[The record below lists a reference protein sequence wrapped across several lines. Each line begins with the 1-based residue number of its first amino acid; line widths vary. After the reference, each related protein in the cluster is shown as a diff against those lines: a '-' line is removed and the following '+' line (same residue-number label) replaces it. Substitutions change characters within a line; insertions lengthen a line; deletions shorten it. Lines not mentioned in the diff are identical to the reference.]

1 MNRQTVL
8 TLLLAVLVAFTNLA
22 GCLGNDLDDILPERK
37 GVPGGLTLACLTS
50 TSYTSLILEIDYEP
64 GYKPLTSTTDM
75 LIERLTGVCDKPD
88 GISVEFQ
95 EVNFGQQGD
104 WTAEDVRS
112 KAWDEKS
119 GSPRE
124 DSTLRW
130 QLIFPAGTYGDAS
143 VLGVAVDAST
153 VALFGDSIA
162 EAEGPFGRP
171 SVEDVENSVAV
182 HEVGHLLGLVNLV
195 YESPVDHED
204 SEHPGHSNN
213 DESVMYWAVESTD
226 LVNFIFGT
234 LPNEFDSDDLNDL
247 AGLAD
252 GSIPIRDQLWS

>member
-1 MNRQTVL
+1 MNRQTVQ
-8 TLLLAVLVAFTNLA
+8 TLLLAMLVAFTNLA
-22 GCLGNDLDDILPERK
+22 GCLGSSLDDVLPERK
-37 GVPGGLTLACLTS
+37 GIPGGLTLACLTS
-50 TSYTSLILEIDYEP
+50 TTYTSMIVEVDYES
-64 GYKPLTSTTDM
+64 GYKPFTSSTDM
-75 LIERLTGVCDKPD
+75 LIDRLTSVCDKPD
-88 GISVEFQ
+88 GISIEFE

-104 WTAEDVRS
+104 WSAEDVRD

-130 QLIFPAGTYGDAS
+130 QLIFPAGTYSDAS

-153 VALFGDSIA
+153 VALFSDSIDQ
-162 EAEGPFGRP
+162 AEGPLGRP
-171 SVEDVENSVAV
+171 SVEDVENSVVV

-204 SEHPGHSNN
+204 DEHPGHSNN
-213 DESVMYWAVESTD
+213 DDSVMYWAVESTD
-226 LVNFIFGT
+226 IVNFIFGT
-234 LPNEFDSDDLNDL
+234 LPNDFDSDDLNDL